1 MSKNE
6 NLRSNINK
14 SLTKIFAIGVMGM
27 ISVTSVFTAFASGKR
42 VVILCDGNK
51 LSINTSLSD
60 TKSILEHQNIKIN
73 DDDIVL
79 RDDSPNCDEIKIIV
93 KRAYEVPIIVDGVK
107 ISVNMV
113 EGTVQDA
120 ISKAN
125 IQLEEND
132 KVIPGLKTNLF
143 NGITLEVVRQTKI
156 NLTIN
161 GVTKQLLVRS
171 GKVQDALEQMNITVG
186 KNDILNVDLN
196 EDLQNDMDVTLDVV
210 NFSDEKQEN
219 KIPFKTIEEKTDRLF
234 EGCSEIKTPGV
245 DGIEEAIVTK
255 KTVNGQVVEENIK
268 SKTTIKEP
276 QDEVKLVGTKKKP
289 LSCGCATI
297 NESAGNIVGSNGN
310 TFSYRRKIVGKCTAY
325 TAPAG
330 AHTASGEI
338 AQFGRVAVNPNIIPL
353 GSRLYICSEDGSF
366 VYGEATASDTGGA
379 LYNGNVLV
387 DLFYPSEAE
396 CIRFG
401 VRNLAVYVA

>member
-6 NLRSNINK
+6 SLRSNINK
-14 SLTKIFAIGVMGM
+14 SLTKIFAISVMGM
-27 ISVTSVFTAFASGKR
+27 ISITSVFTAFASGKR

-73 DDDIVL
+73 DDDVIL
-79 RDDSPNCDEIKIIV
+79 RNDSPNCDEIKIIV

-132 KVIPGLKTNLF
+132 KVIPGLNTNLF
-143 NGITLEVVRQTKI
+143 NGISLEVVRQKKI
-156 NLTIN
+156 NLTVN
-161 GVTKQLLVRS
+161 GVTKQVIVKNGLV
-171 GKVQDALEQMNITVG
+171 KDALEQMNIAVG
-186 KNDILNVDLN
+186 ENDILNVDLN
-196 EDLQNDMDVTLDVV
+196 ENLQNGMDVTLDVV
-210 NFSDEKQEN
+210 NFTDEKREE
-219 KIPFKTIEEKTDRLF
+219 KIPFKTIEEKTDKLF
-234 EGCSEIKTPGV
+234 EGCSEIKTPGIE
-245 DGIEEAIVTK
+245 GIEEVVITK
-255 KTVNGQVVEENIK
+255 KTINDQLVEENIK
-268 SKTTIKEP
+268 NKEIKKEP
-276 QDEVKLVGTKKKP
+276 QNEVKLVGTKKRST
-289 LSCGCATI
+289 SCCANI
-297 NESAGNIVGSNGN
+297 NESAGCIVDSNGN
-310 TFSYRRKIVGKCTAY
+310 KFSYRRKIVGKCTAY

-338 AQFGRVAVNPNIIPL
+338 AQFGRVAVNPNVIPL
-353 GSRLYICSEDGSF
+353 GSKLYICSEDGSF

-379 LYNGNVLV
+379 LFSGKVLV

-396 CIRFG
+396 CTRFG